1 MFPYKEAAM
10 LRVFPHRR
18 RQRARSVV
26 RNLMR
31 IFGEHEALSEVRCRR
46 QAKELLRAFLRR
58 GA

>member
-1 MFPYKEAAM
+1 M